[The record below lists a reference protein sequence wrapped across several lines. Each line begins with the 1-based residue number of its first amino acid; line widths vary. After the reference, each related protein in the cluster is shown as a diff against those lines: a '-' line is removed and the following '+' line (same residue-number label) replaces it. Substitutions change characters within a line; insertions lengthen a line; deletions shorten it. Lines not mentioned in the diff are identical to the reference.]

1 MLLDVIKRK
10 CEEKGITTYKLALEC
25 GLTGGAVD
33 KWNESMPS
41 VKSLKAVA
49 DYFGTTM
56 DELLREGVNDGT
68 PTD

>member
-1 MLLDVIKRK
+1 MEGGDRVLLEVIKRK
-10 CEEKGITTYKLALEC
+10 CEERGITTYKLALEC

-33 KWNESMPS
+33 KWDESMPS

-56 DELLREGVNDGT
+56 DELMREAGG
-68 PTD
+68 

>member
-1 MLLDVIKRK
+1 MLLEVIKRK
-10 CEEKGITTYKLALEC
+10 CEERGITTYKLALEC

-41 VKSLKAVA
+41 VKSLKSVA

-56 DELLREGVNDGT
+56 DELLREADD
-68 PTD
+68 P